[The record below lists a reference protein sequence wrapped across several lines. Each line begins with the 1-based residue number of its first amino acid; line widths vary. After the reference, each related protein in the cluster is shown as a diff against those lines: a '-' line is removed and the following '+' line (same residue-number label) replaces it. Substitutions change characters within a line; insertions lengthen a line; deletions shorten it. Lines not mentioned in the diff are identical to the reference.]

1 MLVRDSLVRRV
12 LRWPSAVNRRGTRE
26 RLLER
31 ITAVTRDWPNEF
43 GHCSDKLVRG
53 PRIGTLHLDQ
63 LPDDQVWCV
72 SAMRAVLRGIES
84 PDVDD
89 ISTFEPPGPSFSIPL
104 QMIVGP
110 AGSVGEESFDVVVC
124 SPAWLSE
131 KPGPVIGRHLLVVNS
146 FQWKKIRTFLELQ
159 VGACE
164 GEDWSEVAKLVGRI
178 GHWEFEDYRP

>member
-1 MLVRDSLVRRV
+1 MKNGPGLPLILVIGLAGPSL
-12 LRWPSAVNRRGTRE
+12 PESG
-26 RLLER
+26 
-31 ITAVTRDWPNEF
+31 
-43 GHCSDKLVRG
+43 G
-53 PRIGTLHLDQ
+53 PRKRGLILSSDCGPKSNTPEIGKQ
-63 LPDDQVWCV
+63 PRRAISERV